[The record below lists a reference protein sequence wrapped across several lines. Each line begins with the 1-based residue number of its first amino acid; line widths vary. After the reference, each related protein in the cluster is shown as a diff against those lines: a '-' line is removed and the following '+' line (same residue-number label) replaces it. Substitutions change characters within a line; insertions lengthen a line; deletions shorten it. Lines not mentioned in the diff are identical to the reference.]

1 MVDQATMNT
10 AHSYEDFGQIDFNN
24 RAPAVLESFAGTE
37 IVKWYSKIENQ
48 LKGLL
53 ADAEKGRNFTYA
65 DKLREFLTVWRQ
77 HEITGSINR
86 ETLDALGAASRVLS
100 VDNWNLGSYF
110 HSLSTQIKVLIASEE
125 QLPRGMDTN
134 QNEPMAGGGGAGR
147 GAPPMS
153 PAFGPEEE
161 PPPGEGGMGGA
172 GGNMGGPGSA
182 PPVEPGAPG
191 AEGLPPGE
199 PGAEGMPAEPGAE
212 GGAAAAEG
220 EGGEAGP
227 MGPAGGPEPENPE
240 TEEMDRL

>member
-1 MVDQATMNT
+1 MNT

-86 ETLDALGAASRVLS
+86 ETLETLGAAARVLS

-110 HSLSTQIKVLIASEE
+110 HSLSTQLKVLIASEE
-125 QLPRGMDTN
+125 QLPRGMDAN

-161 PPPGEGGMGGA
+161 PPPGGGA
-172 GGNMGGPGSA
+172 GGPGSA
-182 PPVEPGAPG
+182 PPVEPGAEPG
-191 AEGLPPGE
+191 AEGALPPPGE

-227 MGPAGGPEPENPE
+227 MGPTGGPEPENPE
-240 TEEMDRL
+240 TEEIDRL